1 MIYMKQ
7 HIMVI
12 ANKYI
17 LTYIKKVVR
26 YYSIAVLLKKV
37 YFNKKRD
44 RYMKVFISQPMRGLS
59 DEEITRLREEG
70 KQKFLEIYKGKEEIE
85 FISSFENDLP
95 EDAPPLY
102 FLGRA
107 FQMLSKADIVL
118 FIGDWKSAR
127 GCKMEHL
134 ACEEYGYTIYEV

>member
-1 MIYMKQ
+1 MAI
-7 HIMVI
+7 V
-12 ANKYI
+12 NKYI

-26 YYSIAVLLKKV
+26 YYSIAVRLKKV
-37 YFNKKRD
+37 YFK
-44 RYMKVFISQPMRGLS
+44 MKVFISQPMRGLS

-134 ACEEYGYTIYEV
+134 ACEEYGYTFYEV

>member
-1 MIYMKQ
+1 MAI
-7 HIMVI
+7 V
-12 ANKYI
+12 NKYI
-17 LTYIKKVVR
+17 LTYTRRAVR
-26 YYSIAVLLKKV
+26 YYLIAAQLKKV
-37 YFNKKRD
+37 YFK
-44 RYMKVFISQPMRGLS
+44 MKVFISQPMRGLS

-134 ACEEYGYTIYEV
+134 ACEEYGYTFYEV

>member
-1 MIYMKQ
+1 MKQ
-7 HIMVI
+7 HIMAIV
-12 ANKYI
+12 NKYI
-17 LTYIKKVVR
+17 LTYTRRAVR
-26 YYSIAVLLKKV
+26 YYLIAAQLKKV
-37 YFNKKRD
+37 YFK
-44 RYMKVFISQPMRGLS
+44 MKVFISQPMRGLS

-134 ACEEYGYTIYEV
+134 ACEEYGYTFYEV

>member
-1 MIYMKQ
+1 M
-7 HIMVI
+7 
-12 ANKYI
+12 
-17 LTYIKKVVR
+17 
-26 YYSIAVLLKKV
+26 IAVQLKKV
-37 YFNKKRD
+37 YFK
-44 RYMKVFISQPMRGLS
+44 MKVFISQPMRGLS

-134 ACEEYGYTIYEV
+134 ACEEYGYTFYEV